1 MLKHFALT
9 CSVDTEL
16 LRLLPALLFIFF
28 LTSANV
34 SLVVFWED
42 IS

>member
-1 MLKHFALT
+1 MLEHFALT
-9 CSVDTEL
+9 CSADTEL
-16 LRLLPALLFIFF
+16 LQPLPALLFIF
-28 LTSANV
+28 LSTRANV